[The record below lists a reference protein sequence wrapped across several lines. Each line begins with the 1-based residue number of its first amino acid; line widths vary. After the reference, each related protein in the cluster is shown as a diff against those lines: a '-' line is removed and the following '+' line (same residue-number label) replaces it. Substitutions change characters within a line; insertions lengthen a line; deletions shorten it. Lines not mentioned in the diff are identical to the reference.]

1 MAEKPKPRES
11 PRIKARDR
19 IFIKKIAEGA
29 SQTEAAIAAGTK
41 SKRPDDAGHRIMK
54 RIQSS
59 GAGTDLLDRYGLT
72 DGVLVEK
79 YLKPLLN
86 AKDLLIRIRALDMA
100 FRLKG
105 LFKSEQQALP
115 TGVKVFLIDRGARPP
130 RPALDIPT
138 LKNVLEGDGDSQPAQ
153 SK

>member
-1 MAEKPKPRES
+1 MAGKAKGRVKPRLR
-11 PRIKARDR
+11 PRHR

-41 SKRPDDAGHRIMK
+41 SKRPDDAGHRMMK
-54 RIQSS
+54 RIQQS
-59 GAGTDLLDRYGLT
+59 GAGSDLLDRFGLT
-72 DGVLVEK
+72 DSVLVEK

-105 LFKSEQQALP
+105 LFKADQQAAAP
-115 TGVKVFLIDRGARPP
+115 GVKVFLIDRGARPP

-138 LKNVLEGDGDSQPAQ
+138 LKQVEEGAIKDA
-153 SK
+153 